1 MTNYAE
7 VVSVLD
13 FQGSDTER
21 IQKAIQ
27 FASLNENPSTVY
39 VPKGDYVIT
48 STIILREGVH
58 LSFAYD
64 ARFVVYGN
72 EDVLHIERNASI
84 TGAYIA
90 IDDST
95 FNKNV
100 LVFNGKNNYYN
111 SWHRSVFKHINI
123 VNWAGN
129 NKGKGVY
136 MYAGGVGHEISYLQF
151 NDIKLV
157 GLHTAMEL
165 RAAKP
170 ASGYSWINANSFN
183 NITIDDCV
191 RGIWMIS
198 SKTIPNEVS
207 GNNFTNLQIQLSSS
221 SQSAIRVSGEFNAF
235 DGVLWDDHLV
245 QNPSTLLHLT
255 VNSQAT
261 EFHIRGNYKV
271 LDDGTRNHY

>member
-1 MTNYAE
+1 MTSFTE

-13 FQGSDTER
+13 FQGSDTEK

-27 FASLNENPSTVY
+27 FASLKENPSTVY

-48 STIILREGVH
+48 STILLREGVH
-58 LSFAYD
+58 LTFAYD

-72 EDVLHIERNASI
+72 QDVVHIERNTSI

-90 IDDST
+90 IDDSN

-100 LVFNGKNNYYN
+100 LVFNGKNKYYN
-111 SWHRSVFKHINI
+111 SWHRSTFKHINI

-129 NKGKGVY
+129 HNGKGIY
-136 MYAGGVGHEISYLQF
+136 MYSGGIGHEISFLQF
-151 NDIKLV
+151 DDIKLV

-165 RAAKP
+165 RVTKP
-170 ASGYSWINANSFN
+170 SSGYSWINANSFN
-183 NITIDDCV
+183 NVTIDDCV
-191 RGIWMIS
+191 RGIWMNS
-198 SKTIPNEVS
+198 AKTIPNEAS
-207 GNNFTNLQIQLSSS
+207 GNNFTNLQIQLSPST
-221 SQSAIRVSGEFNAF
+221 QSAIRVTGEFNAF

-245 QNPSTLLHLT
+245 QNPSALLHLT

-261 EFHIRGNYKV
+261 VFRIRGNYRV
-271 LDDGTRNHY
+271 LDDGTRNNY